1 MRTLDKYLFD
11 EYKAGRITI
20 EEAAQE
26 MHGHGWTSLLNNTLT
41 GYATSNDND
50 CPAAVYDGGGANT

>member
-26 MHGHGWTSLLNNTLT
+26 MHGHGWTTFVDVEFT
-41 GYATSNDND
+41 KQHFDRICD
-50 CPAAVYDGGGANT
+50 K